1 MQRTIDESV
10 ELNHSSMFIVPQQSY
25 TLHHLLLLQ
34 KSEIKYID
42 NLPNNPI

>member
-10 ELNHSSMFIVPQQSY
+10 EFNHSSMFIVP
-25 TLHHLLLLQ
+25 Q